1 MTNSLIRKLDEFFK
15 NPKALTMAQMEGFV
29 HETIKFFEQIRT
41 TMETGTEE
49 EKTLAI
55 KESQELQ
62 EKLQLYSKQAI
73 AKTGMSE
80 EEVKNM
86 LAKGDFAAMD
96 MKHFKNAEREI
107 DDYKNKVAS
116 KPKPKHHEKWG
127 HKI

>member
-1 MTNSLIRKLDEFFK
+1 
-15 NPKALTMAQMEGFV
+15 
-29 HETIKFFEQIRT
+29 
-41 TMETGTEE
+41 METGSEE
-49 EKTLAI
+49 EKKLAI

-86 LAKGDFAAMD
+86 LAKGNFAAMD
-96 MKHFKNAEREI
+96 LKHFKNAETEI
-107 DDYKNKVAS
+107 DNYKSEATS
-116 KPKPKHHEKWG
+116 KPKTKHHEKWG